1 MGIIITGLRDV
12 RELTPEEAA
21 EYDAAIAEAEAT
33 GNVIGGFQG
42 EVIPRKQ
49 ALELVDYFASFKGG
63 MPFLAHWAKWPDV
76 YEVVAWA
83 YDADGELVDAIQDEY
98 VDRATMRA
106 IVAKYPDVELKEL
119 D

>member
-1 MGIIITGLRDV
+1 MGIILTDIRDV

-42 EVIPRKQ
+42 EFIPRKQ
-49 ALELVDYFASFKGG
+49 ALEIVDYFAAFKGG
-63 MPFLAHWAKWPDV
+63 MPFLAHWAKWPDA

-83 YDADGELVDAIQDEY
+83 HDDTGELVDAIQDEY

-106 IVAKYPDVELKEL
+106 IRAKYPDIRILEMA
-119 D
+119 